1 VDTSADPGGTE
12 SPEEI
17 RAFRR
22 LLQELAATIVCSS
35 ASQIGS
41 EIDKALEATGNFWNL
56 GWVWLAELSS
66 DRRHIQAIHSY
77 LSNGASPPAFEVA
90 DVDPR
95 PLIDHLSKGE
105 LAVLTLNP
113 FGRPG
118 EAGADSQSAVCED
131 EREMLI
137 LPVNSDEC
145 LEALLILPAFDQRL
159 PRQHE
164 LLEDLFYLGRILAG
178 SLARKKAVESISELR
193 RFEELLSQISA
204 TYINL
209 PIEEIA
215 KTVKDDFERLGRLL
229 EADRFNLYLINE
241 DGITFNL
248 EEQFAWWPHE
258 DDVLIRK
265 IEEEDIKT
273 RALFNKSRYLF
284 DRWRRGEVC
293 RYERLE
299 DLPGEAADVK
309 AMLSKFGAKSYLS
322 IPITLA
328 GSTAGALSIVSTR
341 RHQTWS
347 DDLIPRLRL
356 FGEVFV
362 NAMSR
367 KQSEEKLRA
376 ALSEV
381 KKLKDRIEADYVYLR
396 EEIKIEHDFGDI
408 VGKSDAL
415 KEILT
420 KVRQVASTNATV
432 LVLGETGTGKG
443 LIARAIHN
451 ASARKDRPLIQ
462 VNCAALAGGLIESEL
477 FGHEKGAFTGAQ
489 LNRAGRFELANGTT
503 LFLDEIGD
511 LPLELQPKLLRV
523 LQEGEFERVGG
534 STTIKTDV
542 RIVAATNK
550 DLENEVEEG
559 RFRKD
564 LWYRLNVF
572 PIYVPP
578 LRERL
583 QDIPLFVSFFLKKYG
598 KWIGKEFGSVH
609 EKTVK
614 ALQAYSWPG
623 NIRELENLIERA
635 VITSSPETLQ
645 IDAPKEKVVPKSGK
659 GTMEEMERSYIIEV
673 LNDTYWRVNGPNGAA
688 ARLGMNPSTL
698 RFRMKALGISR
709 PASFQG

>member
-1 VDTSADPGGTE
+1 MNAAVGAVRTE

-17 RAFRR
+17 LLFKR
-22 LLQELAATIVCSS
+22 LVHELAATIVCAN

-41 EIDKALEATGNFWNL
+41 EIDRALEATGNFWKL
-56 GWVWLAELSS
+56 GWICLADLSA
-66 DRRHIQAIHSY
+66 DRKHVETMHSY
-77 LSNGASPPAFEVA
+77 VSDGAFAPVFEISDLDLSQ
-90 DVDPR
+90 
-95 PLIDHLSKGE
+95 LIDQLSEDKP
-105 LAVLTLNP
+105 AVLTRGSFQRPTDARTDTQLA
-113 FGRPG
+113 PG
-118 EAGADSQSAVCED
+118 EETRPV
-131 EREMLI
+131 LV
-137 LPVNSDEC
+137 LPAHSDES
-145 LEALLILPAFDQRL
+145 LEALLILPAVDGQL
-159 PRQHE
+159 PRHNE
-164 LLEDLFYLGRILAG
+164 LLEEFRYLGRILAG
-178 SLARKKAVESISELR
+178 SLVRKKAVENIGELR

-215 KTVKDDFERLGRLL
+215 TTLKNDFERLGRLL
-229 EADRFNLYLINE
+229 KADRFNLYLINE
-241 DGITFNL
+241 DRTTFNL

-258 DDVLIRK
+258 DELFIRK
-265 IEEEDIKT
+265 IEREDIKT
-273 RALFNKSRYLF
+273 RALFEKSRYLF

-293 RYERLE
+293 RFERLE
-299 DLPGEAADVK
+299 DLPEEAGDVK
-309 AMLSKFGAKSYLS
+309 AILAKFGAKSYLS

-328 GSTAGALSIVSTR
+328 GSTAGALSVVTT
-341 RHQTWS
+341 HHYQAWS

-356 FGEVFV
+356 FGEVFI

-367 KQSEEKLRA
+367 KRSEEKLRE

-381 KKLKDRIEADYVYLR
+381 RRLKDRIEADYVYLR
-396 EEIKIEHDFGDI
+396 EEIKLEHDFGDI

-415 KEILT
+415 KEILL

-451 ASARKDRPLIQ
+451 RSARKDRPLVQ
-462 VNCAALAGGLIESEL
+462 VNCAALAGSLIESEL

-489 LNRAGRFELANGTT
+489 LNRAGRFELADGTT

-534 STTIKTDV
+534 SATIKTDV

-550 DLENEVEEG
+550 DLEKEAEAG

-572 PIYVPP
+572 PVYVPP

-583 QDIPLFVSFFLKKYG
+583 QDIPLFVSFFVEKYG
-598 KWIGKEFGSVH
+598 KWIGKDFGAVD
-609 EKTVK
+609 EKTIR
-614 ALQAYSWPG
+614 ALQTYSWPG

-635 VITSSPETLQ
+635 VITSSPGALH
-645 IDAPKEKVVPKSGK
+645 IDVPRDKVVPKSEK
-659 GTMEEMERSYIIEV
+659 GTMEEVERSYIIEV
-673 LNDTYWRVNGPNGAA
+673 LNETYWRVNGPNGAA
-688 ARLGMNPSTL
+688 TRLGMNPSTL

-709 PASFQG
+709 PTSFEG

>member
-1 VDTSADPGGTE
+1 MNASIDAGGAE

-17 RAFRR
+17 LAFRR
-22 LLQELAATIVCSS
+22 LLQELAATIVCAS

-41 EIDKALEATGNFWNL
+41 EIDKALEATCNFWNL
-56 GWVWLAELSS
+56 DWVWLAELSG
-66 DRRHIQAIHSY
+66 DLRHMQISHSC
-77 LSNGASPPAFEVA
+77 LSKGASPPLFEAA
-90 DVDPR
+90 DIDPR
-95 PLIDHLSKGE
+95 PLIDQLSKGE
-105 LAVLTLNP
+105 PVVLTRSLSL
-113 FGRPG
+113 RPG
-118 EAGADSQSAVCED
+118 ETGAREESAGSEDAGA
-131 EREMLI
+131 MLI
-137 LPVNSDEC
+137 LPANSDEA
-145 LEALLILPAFDQRL
+145 LEALLILPAFDEHL

-164 LLEDLFYLGRILAG
+164 LLEELRYLGRILAG
-178 SLARKKAVESISELR
+178 SLARKKATERIFELR
-193 RFEELLSQISA
+193 RFEELLSQVSA

-209 PIEEIA
+209 PIEEIT
-215 KTVKDDFERLGRLL
+215 KTVKNDFERLGRLL
-229 EADRFNLYLINE
+229 KADRFNLYLVNE
-241 DGITFNL
+241 DGTTFNL
-248 EEQFAWWPHE
+248 EEPFAWWPHE
-258 DDVLIRK
+258 DELLIRK

-273 RALFNKSRYLF
+273 RALFEKSRYLF

-299 DLPGEAADVK
+299 DLPQEAADVK
-309 AMLSKFGAKSYLS
+309 TILSKFGAKSYLS

-328 GSTAGALSIVSTR
+328 GSTAGALSIVTTR

-356 FGEVFV
+356 FGEVFI
-362 NAMSR
+362 NAMAR
-367 KQSEEKLRA
+367 KQTEEKLRV

-381 KKLKDRIEADYVYLR
+381 RKLKDRIEADYLYLR
-396 EEIKIEHDFGDI
+396 EESKIKHDFSDI

-415 KEILT
+415 KEILL

-489 LNRAGRFELANGTT
+489 LNRAGRFELADGTT

-542 RIVAATNK
+542 RIVAATNR
-550 DLENEVEEG
+550 DLEKEVEEG

-572 PIYVPP
+572 PIYVPS

-583 QDIPLFVSFFLKKYG
+583 QDIPLFVSFFLKRYG
-598 KWIGKEFGSVH
+598 TWMGKEFGPVD
-609 EKTVK
+609 EKTIR

-635 VITSSPETLQ
+635 VITSSPGALR
-645 IDAPKEKVVPKSGK
+645 IDVPREKAALKSGK
-659 GTMEEMERSYIIEV
+659 GTMEEMERSYITEV
-673 LNDTYWRVNGPNGAA
+673 LNATYWRVNGPSGAA

-709 PASFQG
+709 PGSAQG